1 MVCSLEGENLM
12 PKQTLKFGILL
23 LGLVIVQSASAMTEI
38 REERYQYQQEKITFK
53 PGRNF
58 IITSAPRSQTHVHDT
73 ATTGDSITSS
83 PGQSKPTNSTQE
95 CVLPV
100 PHFALDSALITA
112 SEKASLLSGLQHC
125 HVDKVWPVNVTGHTC
140 ILGTEAHNY
149 NLSIRR
155 AEAVATLLR
164 QNGYKIGEVRGKGS
178 EEPVAGNSNLELNR
192 RVVVTQ

>member
-1 MVCSLEGENLM
+1 M
-12 PKQTLKFGILL
+12 PKQTINLGLL
-23 LGLVIVQSASAMTEI
+23 LLSLAMVQSASAMTEI
-38 REERYQYQQEKITFK
+38 REERYQYHQEKIVFK

-58 IITSAPRSQTHVHDT
+58 IITAEPRGGSDALRSSNSST
-73 ATTGDSITSS
+73 TTGDGLI
-83 PGQSKPTNSTQE
+83 PLPRHLNPKNQAGE
-95 CVLPV
+95 CALPV

-112 SEKASLLSGLQHC
+112 SEKDSLLSGLQSC
-125 HVDKVWPVNVTGHTC
+125 HIDQEWPVNVTGHTC

-149 NLSIRR
+149 KLSMRR
-155 AEAVATLLR
+155 AEAVASLLR